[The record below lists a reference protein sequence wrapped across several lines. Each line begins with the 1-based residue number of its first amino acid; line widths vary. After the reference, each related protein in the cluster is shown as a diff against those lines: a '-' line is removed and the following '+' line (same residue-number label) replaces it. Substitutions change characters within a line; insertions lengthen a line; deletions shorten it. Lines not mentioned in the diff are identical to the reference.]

1 MSRLRQWLTEL
12 RRRRVFRAA
21 GIYVVGAWVAVQAA
35 SLIFPAIEVP
45 ESAIRYVWLAAL
57 LVFPVA
63 IVFAWFYE
71 LSLEGLK
78 RTPAANGVDQVD
90 VSLRGTDFIILI
102 ALGAVSIA
110 IAWHFTGSIRE
121 SAPETGVRL
130 VLEDV
135 DPHSIA
141 VLPLDNLSGDPEQQ
155 YFVSGMQDALI
166 SVLSRVGDL
175 KVTSKTS
182 TLRFGGGQES
192 LPSIAAKL
200 GVANLIEGSVFRVGD
215 RVRISVQLVDA
226 AADQQ
231 IWSDSFEEDIEN
243 VLTLQRNIATAIA
256 EQVQVEVSQS
266 SDAQA
271 HAQRAVNPAAYEA
284 FLRGQFHVER
294 FTRQD
299 MTLAGQYYQQSVAL
313 DPDYALAHYGLSK
326 LCAFQAQAGFI
337 TPAQARERCLVLVE
351 RVLALDS
358 KLPEANMAYAGHMTW
373 QQFDWEKA
381 AAGFERA
388 IELNPSYAEAR
399 LFYSHFLTIVGRLD
413 EASTQ
418 IQRALELDPL
428 NPFTR
433 GLYGAQL
440 LMIGDYRRAVNVLEE
455 IRASTPGF
463 GFGFITSWQAYH
475 RLGEEDKA
483 VESAVNLFRKTRGDE
498 FAAKTLEDAYA
509 ELDYDGA
516 LLHAASTLEERAKT
530 AHVVAWDIAMLYEQ
544 AGNIEKAV
552 DWFELAYERGDPDAP
567 YMGVLPKNPLV
578 LANPRFIDL
587 LRRMKLDYWADKN
600 SSSEY

>member
-1 MSRLRQWLTEL
+1 MSRLRQWVTEL

-35 SLIFPAIEVP
+35 SLIFPAIDVP

-63 IVFAWFYE
+63 VVFAWSYE

-78 RTPAANGVDQVD
+78 RTPTADGVNQVD
-90 VSLRGTDFIILI
+90 VSLHGTDFIILI
-102 ALGAVSIA
+102 ALGAISLA

-121 SAPETGVRL
+121 SAPETGVR
-130 VLEDV
+130 VAVEDV

-141 VLPLDNLSGDPEQQ
+141 VLPFDNLSGDPEQQ

-226 AADQQ
+226 VSDQQ

-256 EQVQVEVSQS
+256 EQVEVEVSQS
-266 SDAQA
+266 SDARA
-271 HAQRAVNPAAYEA
+271 GPQRTLNPAAYEA

-294 FTRQD
+294 FTRKD
-299 MTLAGQYYQQSVAL
+299 MTLAGQFYQQSVAL

-399 LFYSHFLTIVGRLD
+399 LFYSHFLAIVGRLD

-428 NPFTR
+428 NSFTR
-433 GLYGAQL
+433 GLYGAHL
-440 LMIGDYRRAVNVLEE
+440 LMIGDYPRSVSVLEE

-509 ELDYDGA
+509 ELDYDDA

-587 LRRMKLDYWADKN
+587 LRRMKLDYWADKYA
-600 SSSEY
+600 SSEY